1 MRRRRSGVSRLRRGY
16 GEPRMSEV
24 RCRRPDVG
32 EPSFGNDAMGANRK
46 GNDNVMINDEENA
59 VLVSDI
65 KVENLMSM
73 PEDACEFVTTQR
85 RQFAEKR
92 ANLARAA
99 A

>member
-1 MRRRRSGVSRLRRGY
+1 
-16 GEPRMSEV
+16 
-24 RCRRPDVG
+24 
-32 EPSFGNDAMGANRK
+32 MGANRK

-85 RQFAEKR
+85 RMSPVR
-92 ANLARAA
+92 
-99 A
+99 